1 MGNNK
6 IIVDFTRVKN
16 VLIAEI
22 VNIPRALIGTGLII
36 AEESYEI
43 RSVNYAM
50 ITSKT
55 LYLTGKSDDVIHAM
69 SYDYGTDEEAQ
80 KALDKFSELIREYNK
95 AHNSDNDYNEYVVR
109 RRAE

>member
-1 MGNNK
+1 MNK

-22 VNIPRALIGTGLII
+22 VNIPSALIGTGLII
-36 AEESYEI
+36 AKESYEI

-50 ITSKT
+50 LASKT
-55 LYLTGKSDDVIHAM
+55 LYLTGEADDAIRAM
-69 SYDYGTDEEAQ
+69 SQDYDTDEEAQ
-80 KALDKFSELIREYNK
+80 KALNKFSELIREYNE

-109 RRAE
+109 RRAQ